1 MNVTS
6 LTGVQIVAITA
17 SLPSQVQD
25 NGEACRTL
33 YGSAVTALIK
43 TTGIREKRIASRGVS
58 SLDLCCH
65 AAEKMFDQTKVDRQ
79 TIGAVVCV
87 TFTPD
92 QWMPCNAVGA
102 QARLGLS
109 CDCLT
114 FDINQACS
122 GYGIGLLQAGLLVK
136 QLNKPVL
143 LLDGDVQSPFVSP
156 RDKGTFP
163 ILSDAG
169 TATLLVPAATEDS
182 WVFAFYSDGSQRDV
196 LAIPAGGS
204 RAPIDA
210 GALQEQLFAD
220 GNWRRACDI
229 TMDGF
234 AVFSFV
240 AQTVTK
246 LVAEFIE
253 QTHTALQDV
262 DAFVSHQANVYM
274 VKQVAKKLKIAE
286 EKVLISCDMFGN
298 SASATIPVTL
308 AAKGQACLKK
318 DRATSLLLAGFGAGL
333 SVALARITLP
343 PTCCFDLVEQ
353 GEP

>member
-1 MNVTS
+1 VNITT
-6 LTGVQIVAITA
+6 LTGVQIEAIA
-17 SLPSQVQD
+17 ACLPAQVQD
-25 NGEACRTL
+25 NATACRPL
-33 YGSAVTALIK
+33 YGDAVDALIK
-43 TTGIREKRIASRGVS
+43 TTGIREKRIASGGIS
-58 SLDLCCH
+58 SLDLCCR
-65 AAEKMFDQTKVDRQ
+65 AAEQILMRKKIERLAV
-79 TIGAVVCV
+79 GAVVCV

-102 QARLGLS
+102 QARLALS
-109 CDCLT
+109 RDCLT
-114 FDINQACS
+114 FDINQACA
-122 GYGIGLLQAGLLVK
+122 GYAIGLFQAGLLVR

-143 LLDGDVQSPFVSP
+143 LLDGDVQSPFVSSG
-156 RDKGTFP
+156 DKGTFP

-169 TATLLVPAATEDS
+169 TATLLVPAVTEDS
-182 WVFAFYSDGSQRDV
+182 WAFAFYSDGSQRDV

-204 RAPIDA
+204 RAPMEA
-210 GALQEQLFAD
+210 GALQEQVFAD
-220 GNWRRACDI
+220 GSRRRACDI
-229 TMDGF
+229 AMDGF

-246 LVAEFIE
+246 LAAEFIE

-274 VKQVAKKLKIAE
+274 VKQLAKKLKIAE

-308 AAKGQACLKK
+308 AAKGQACLRK
-318 DRATSLLLAGFGAGL
+318 DRAASLLLAGFGAGL

-343 PTCCFDLVEQ
+343 PTCCLDLVEQ
-353 GEP
+353 SET